1 MLKKKKK
8 KDQGQPDTK
17 EKETGGR
24 MHRTFLQVV
33 EKVREKEAGKL
44 GGKVPLPGPTLAAAF
59 IKWKTT
65 YKYSQGNKLE
75 HLQHSY
81 PNTTFF
87 LKVKSHCYFCAGL
100 SDYRAHCKKC

>member
-1 MLKKKKK
+1 MFKKKM
-8 KDQGQPDTK
+8 DQDQPETK

-24 MHRTFLQVV
+24 THRTFLQMV
-33 EKVREKEAGKL
+33 EKVCEKEAGRL
-44 GGKVPLPGPTLAAAF
+44 VGKVPLPRPTLAAAL

-65 YKYSQGNKLE
+65 CKYPQVYKLE

-100 SDYRAHCKKC
+100 SSYRAHCKKR